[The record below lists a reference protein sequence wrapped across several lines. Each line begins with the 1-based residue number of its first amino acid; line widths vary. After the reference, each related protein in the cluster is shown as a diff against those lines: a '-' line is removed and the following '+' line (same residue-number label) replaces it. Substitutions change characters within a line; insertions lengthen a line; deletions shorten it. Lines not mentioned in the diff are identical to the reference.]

1 VLQSEHGLVGFEP
14 TGVPWWLQHKIY
26 IFNKCEVFQKYLS
39 QREFLKGKGR
49 IFWNI
54 LFGNGILE
62 IN

>member
-1 VLQSEHGLVGFEP
+1 MGWLVLNLLEYL
-14 TGVPWWLQHKIY
+14 GVFSTKIHIY
-26 IFNKCEVFQKYLS
+26 NKCEVFQKYLS

-54 LFGNGILE
+54 VEYSFLGMESLKL

>member
-1 VLQSEHGLVGFEP
+1 VASAQ
-14 TGVPWWLQHKIY
+14 KY
-26 IFNKCEVFQKYLS
+26 IFIINVKVFQKYLS

-54 LFGNGILE
+54 VEYSFLGMDSLKL